1 MRQFLLCEK
10 ILRELRKNLKHKIQT
25 PVPVAQTQSR
35 LRLPEIKLKQNDSE
49 IRKDELKGIYLLPK
63 MIRYDFFLRS
73 WRTVRSGR
81 FWEALEIIGDSRRP
95 RRFKEARDVPGD
107 QEGPGDSGRPLRFQE
122 AREVREIP
130 KI

>member
-1 MRQFLLCEK
+1 M
-10 ILRELRKNLKHKIQT
+10 
-25 PVPVAQTQSR
+25 
-35 LRLPEIKLKQNDSE
+35 
-49 IRKDELKGIYLLPK
+49 
-63 MIRYDFFLRS
+63 
-73 WRTVRSGR
+73 RSGR

-130 KI
+130 GDPGGQGGPGDSEDPEGSRRFQEAREVWSRPWRFWEAREVQ